1 MVKNIQGYVGD
12 SVIKKLHVNADD
24 TGQGSSIPGSGRSP
38 EAGYRNPLHYSY
50 LKKTSR
56 FPQKAPKRPEPNS
69 KFSSYL
75 VLLIYVKS
83 IL

>member
-50 LKKTSR
+50 LKKTSWTG
-56 FPQKAPKRPEPNS
+56 EPGRLQSTRSQTGLSN
-69 KFSSYL
+69 
-75 VLLIYVKS
+75 
-83 IL
+83 